1 MKSIKSFSQFINEDA
16 PAVAPM
22 GVLPVISKPLT
33 GQFKD
38 AIVIPPAAASQKASQ
53 FVSIIKKYLGKK
65 EEPGNTGQM
74 VTDFLKRTGLGSG
87 NPWCMA
93 FVYSIFD
100 EFTGGKNPLVK
111 TAAVRHHWD
120 KIPAGV
126 TKITRDEALKDPSK
140 VKAGQIFYKSRSIRN
155 GHTGIVIAVNG
166 NTVTTVDGNSSD
178 SVKLNRYN
186 ISDASTLG
194 FADYIQSP
202 EFSAALQTAS
212 SSLTSGSTVS
222 QGGGSEV

>member
-16 PAVAPM
+16 SAPTAPVAK
-22 GVLPVISKPLT
+22 VKN
-33 GQFKD
+33 
-38 AIVIPPAAASQKASQ
+38 AIIIPAANASQKASQ
-53 FVSIIKKYLGKK
+53 FISIIQKYLGKK
-65 EEPGNTGQM
+65 EEPGNKGPM
-74 VTDFLKRTGLGSG
+74 VTDFLKKTGIGTG

-93 FVYSIFD
+93 FVYAIFD
-100 EFTGGKNPLVK
+100 EFTGGLNPLVK
-111 TAAVRHHWD
+111 TAAVRHHWNN
-120 KIPAGV
+120 IPAGV
-126 TKITRDEALKDPSK
+126 TKITRADAVKDPSK
-140 VKAGQIFYKSRSIRN
+140 VKAGQIFYKSRGVDT
-155 GHTGIVIAVNG
+155 GHTGIVVSVSG

-212 SSLTSGSTVS
+212 SALTSGSAVS
-222 QGGGSEV
+222 QGGGKEV